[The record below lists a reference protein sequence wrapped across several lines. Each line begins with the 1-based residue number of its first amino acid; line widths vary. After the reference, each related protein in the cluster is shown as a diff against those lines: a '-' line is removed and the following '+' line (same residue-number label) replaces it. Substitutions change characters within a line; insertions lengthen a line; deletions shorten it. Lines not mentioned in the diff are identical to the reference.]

1 MKILKLYLKNLN
13 SFRQEVILD
22 FTIAPLSNS
31 NLTVVTGQTGAG
43 KTTLLDAIC
52 VALYAKTPRL
62 DGNGDQH
69 PNNMLSQGKKEGIAE
84 LTFSSNGRRY
94 LAEWR
99 TKRSAS
105 GNFTPSGKLID
116 LDSSKIMSERLQAKR
131 HSDKNSDPSVA
142 DVVTE
147 ILGLDF
153 SAFCRS
159 VMLAQG
165 DFSAFLKSKME
176 QRRAILE
183 ATTGTTIYD
192 QLKHELN
199 KIVTENKKKFNEME
213 ARLSAS
219 PEVTEEE
226 IQQTKQ
232 NLNNKE
238 VQQNELQNKRNQIQS
253 EIAEATQRQEIHK
266 RLIKTS
272 QELEILGQQQEQM
285 DQLKNE
291 LELANRALQIQLE
304 MNNFEVSGKELEK
317 AKLAEYDAK
326 QNQKSV
332 LPNWK
337 LASSQFSQVDLDYR
351 QFFSNSQK
359 SRKQFQLAREEETLA
374 KSAFNLAKE
383 YTDRANGVKEKI
395 LQQKTEIEEKQK
407 QIAHLN
413 KEKDTIGSETG
424 KLNYPKGLESL
435 ELELRTVQKLL
446 IQGQEKLDRLL
457 ETRRHNDK
465 QLTQI
470 ELQRKNRKQAQKQL
484 TDHEQNESEI
494 RQKLQNAQQRTKEL
508 KNQESDW
515 QNEKKLTQLAQTI
528 ANQILT
534 LKAQINQ
541 QIAKNQ
547 IWVDELNSQQL
558 ELESISQRQR
568 KIGQE
573 RENFAQKLR
582 KLEARSTDHHRQIQL
597 NQFRQELEPNKP
609 CPVCGSSEHSDQSKV
624 DQIPIDPTEIEKITN
639 QLKKFEKLVND
650 SQLNFELIHQER
662 VKIDLNCQNL
672 KSQIEQG
679 QAGTNQ
685 LENDQNIL
693 AQQWTQLY
701 PQEKMPMANEIL
713 NWLEARRTN
722 AEQNLDLL
730 SQAELDQQKASNDV
744 EQWVLKQ
751 DQILHLNQ
759 TIKQQLQ
766 ETETEQK
773 TIQDTINR
781 LESEIEFLKKQI
793 MDLMSL
799 TDKST
804 YSIDDLSNWHLKQLE
819 LVTFTRKQEEELQK
833 LNHQVGQLEFQLTK
847 IPVKDLEIEYRQ
859 LDDSCQQKIAEGGDL
874 IAAAKSKTDGLSA
887 NEAEE
892 KMNQQLDDW
901 FLKREQAESSLQEAE
916 QKRQIAE
923 DRVKSCQQK
932 TLEIEEQHDK
942 EKLFYQ
948 AKLKQHDFS
957 DIDAHRKSIR
967 DVKWISEQTTRW
979 RDYNTRLVNYQK
991 QQIID
996 QQTLTDS
1003 PFDPN
1008 QLEDLSEKENQM
1020 IAQLSLI
1027 QQQIGANKQKLDQL
1041 EIEFTRRTQQLQ
1053 KSKSIKEEKR
1063 RWEKLQSVIPDNT
1076 LRDFALE
1083 QMFDMLTRLANQQ
1096 LMSLTNRYELRV
1108 HSMKEMK
1115 VVDRWNANQ
1124 ERPVETLSGGESF
1137 LTSLSLALALSEM
1150 SRGRS
1155 QIESLF
1161 LDEGF
1166 GTLDSETLD
1175 VAISALENLRF
1186 SGKHVLVIS
1195 HVRELTRR
1203 IPQQIRVDKMNNGS
1217 SQVRI
1222 KG

>member
-22 FTIAPLSNS
+22 FTVAPLSNS

-69 PNNMLSQGKKEGIAE
+69 PNNMLSQGENEGIAE
-84 LTFSSNGRRY
+84 LTFSSNGHRY

-131 HSDKNSDPSVA
+131 HSDKDSDPSVA

-176 QRRAILE
+176 QRRSILE

-332 LPNWK
+332 LPNWQ
-337 LASSQFSQVDLDYR
+337 LASSQFSQADLDYR

-407 QIAHLN
+407 QIAHFN
-413 KEKDTIGSETG
+413 KEKDTIESETG

-457 ETRRHNDK
+457 ETKRHNDK

-484 TDHEQNESEI
+484 IDHEQNESEI
-494 RQKLQNAQQRTKEL
+494 RQKLQNARQRTKEL

-528 ANQILT
+528 ANQILA

-597 NQFRQELEPNKP
+597 NQFRQELELNKP

-639 QLKKFEKLVND
+639 QLKKFEKLMND

-679 QAGTNQ
+679 QTRTNQ

-713 NWLEARRTN
+713 NWLEVRRTN

-751 DQILHLNQ
+751 NQILQLNQ

-819 LVTFTRKQEEELQK
+819 LVTFTRKQEEKLQK

-859 LDDSCQQKIAEGGDL
+859 LEDSCQQKIAEGKDL

-901 FLKREQAESSLQEAE
+901 FLKREQAESSLQEAD

-979 RDYNTRLVNYQK
+979 RDYNARLVNYQK
-991 QQIID
+991 QQIVD

-1027 QQQIGANKQKLDQL
+1027 QQQIGANKQKIDQL

>member
-84 LTFSSNGRRY
+84 LTFSSNGHRY

-131 HSDKNSDPSVA
+131 HSDKDSDPSVA

-226 IQQTKQ
+226 IQRTKQ
-232 NLNNKE
+232 NLKNKE

-337 LASSQFSQVDLDYR
+337 LASSQFSQADLDYR

-457 ETRRHNDK
+457 ETRRHNDR

-582 KLEARSTDHHRQIQL
+582 KLEARSTDYHRQIQL
-597 NQFRQELEPNKP
+597 NQFRQELELNKP

-624 DQIPIDPTEIEKITN
+624 DQIPIDLTEIEKITN

-672 KSQIEQG
+672 QSQIEQG

-685 LENDQNIL
+685 LENDLNIL

-701 PQEKMPMANEIL
+701 PKEKMPMTNEIL
-713 NWLEARRTN
+713 NWLEARQTN

-730 SQAELDQQKASNDV
+730 SQAGLDQQKACNDV

-793 MDLMSL
+793 MDLMNL

-859 LDDSCQQKIAEGGDL
+859 LEDSCQQKIAEGRDL
-874 IAAAKSKTDGLSA
+874 IAAAKSKTGGLSA

-901 FLKREQAESSLQEAE
+901 FLRREQAESSLQEAE

-991 QQIID
+991 QQIVD